1 MAVVASGV
9 VVPLPEESVAGSHH
23 TWQNANILGLAAAVL
38 TLLPRLESVLV
49 AIATAVDEL
58 LAHAVAA
65 LVVPLQQRL
74 PARPTLL
81 RQEAKFCSEIFFDG
95 DDVNGGGRPAAPL
108 AFRLAL
114 EVVVVAIVTFVEEG
128 AAELVLAVKVPTL
141 N

>member
-1 MAVVASGV
+1 MNNNNNNLFINNDDVIIIFLENV
-9 VVPLPEESVAGSHH
+9 
-23 TWQNANILGLAAAVL
+23 TLGLAAAVL

-81 RQEAKFCSEIFFDG
+81 RQEAKF
-95 DDVNGGGRPAAPL
+95 
-108 AFRLAL
+108 
-114 EVVVVAIVTFVEEG
+114 
-128 AAELVLAVKVPTL
+128 
-141 N
+141 